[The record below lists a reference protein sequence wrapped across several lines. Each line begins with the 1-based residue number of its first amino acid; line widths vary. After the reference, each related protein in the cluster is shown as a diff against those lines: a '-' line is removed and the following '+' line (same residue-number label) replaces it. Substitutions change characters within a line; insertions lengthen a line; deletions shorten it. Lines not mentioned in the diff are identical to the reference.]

1 MFINDKIK
9 YNNSYYNKCYITK
22 NNPFYMPK
30 TNQYIGEEIMV
41 NVPEIKRGILESV
54 VDAIGNTPIVRLN
67 NLTEDLEAEVDVKI
81 ESFNPTGSVK
91 DRVAVSMIEDAEK
104 KGLIKPG
111 STIIEP
117 TSGNT
122 GIGLGFAAAAKG
134 YKLILTMPETM
145 SIERRKVLAV
155 FGAEIVLTPGSEGM
169 GGAIA
174 KAEELNK
181 NTPNSIILGQFD
193 NEANVDI
200 HYRTTAQEILRDTE
214 GNVDIV
220 VSAVGTGG
228 TATGIAKG
236 LKEVLPDV
244 KVVAVEPKE
253 SQTLGKGEKGPHKIQ
268 GIGAGF
274 VPSIYDESLIDEVL
288 PVASEDAGKTLVE
301 LARNEGIFT
310 GISSGAAT
318 WAALELAKRG
328 ENKGKRIIAILPD
341 NGERY
346 LSVDWL
352 FS

>member
-1 MFINDKIK
+1 MANI
-9 YNNSYYNKCYITK
+9 
-22 NNPFYMPK
+22 PK
-30 TNQYIGEEIMV
+30 L
-41 NVPEIKRGILESV
+41 KRGVLDSIT
-54 VDAIGNTPIVRLN
+54 DAIGNTPIVKLN
-67 NLTEDLEAEVDVKI
+67 NLTEGLEAEVDVKI

-91 DRVAVSMIEDAEK
+91 DRVAVAMIEDAEE
-104 KGLIKPG
+104 KGLLNAD

-122 GIGLGFAAAAKG
+122 GIGLAFAAAAKG

-145 SIERRKVLAV
+145 SIERRKFLSVL
-155 FGAEIVLTPGSEGM
+155 GAELVLTPGADGM

-174 KAEELNK
+174 KANELAEEDDNA
-181 NTPNSIILGQFD
+181 IILGQFD
-193 NEANVDI
+193 NPANVKI
-200 HYRTTAQEILRDTE
+200 HAETTAQEILRDTD

-220 VSAVGTGG
+220 VGGVGTGG
-228 TATGIAKG
+228 TITGIGQVLK
-236 LKEVLPDV
+236 KEVPGV
-244 KVVAVEPKE
+244 KIVAVEPND

-274 VPSIYDESLIDEVL
+274 VPSIYDADVIDEII
-288 PVASEDAGKTLVE
+288 PVKNEDAGDTL
-301 LARNEGIFT
+301 LALAKEEGIFS

-318 WAALELAKRG
+318 WAALDLAKKE

-352 FS
+352 FE

>member
-1 MFINDKIK
+1 MANDP
-9 YNNSYYNKCYITK
+9 NL
-22 NNPFYMPK
+22 
-30 TNQYIGEEIMV
+30 
-41 NVPEIKRGILESV
+41 KRGVLNSV
-54 VDAIGNTPIVRLN
+54 IDAIGNTPIVRLN
-67 NLTEDLEAEVDVKI
+67 NLTKDLKAEVDVKI

-91 DRVAVSMIEDAEK
+91 DRVAVSMIEDAEQ
-104 KGLIKPG
+104 KGLLKEG
-111 STIIEP
+111 SLIIEP

-145 SIERRKVLAV
+145 SVERRKLLSI

-169 GGAIA
+169 GGAIK
-174 KAEELNK
+174 KAEEIQEQ
-181 NTPNSIILGQFD
+181 TPNSIILGQFD
-193 NEANVDI
+193 NEANVRI
-200 HYRTTAQEILRDTE
+200 HEKTTAKEILRDTE

-220 VSAVGTGG
+220 VAGVGTGG
-228 TATGIAKG
+228 TITGIG
-236 LKEVLPDV
+236 NILKKELPDV
-244 KVVAVEPKE
+244 KIVAVEPKD

-274 VPSIYDESLIDEVL
+274 VPSIYNSQVIDEII
-288 PVASEDAGKTLVE
+288 PVSNEDAGNTLIA
-301 LARNEGIFT
+301 LAKKEGIFS

-318 WAALELAKRG
+318 WAALELAKKE

-352 FS
+352 FE

>member
-1 MFINDKIK
+1 
-9 YNNSYYNKCYITK
+9 
-22 NNPFYMPK
+22 
-30 TNQYIGEEIMV
+30 MV
-41 NVPEIKRGILESV
+41 NVPELKRGVLDSV
-54 VDAIGNTPIVRLN
+54 VDAIGNTPIVKLN
-67 NLTEDLEAEVDVKI
+67 NLTKDLEAEVDVKM

-91 DRVAVSMIEDAEK
+91 DRVSVAMIEDAEE
-104 KGLIKPG
+104 KGLLNENSVIV
-111 STIIEP
+111 EP

-145 SIERRKVLAV
+145 SIERRKLLAI

-174 KAEELNK
+174 KANQIKEEN
-181 NTPNSIILGQFD
+181 PDAIILGQFD
-193 NEANVDI
+193 NPANVEI
-200 HYRTTAQEILRDTE
+200 HAKTTAQEILRDTE

-220 VSAVGTGG
+220 VAGVGTGG
-228 TATGIAKG
+228 TVTGIGKV
-236 LKEVLPDV
+236 LKEEVPDV
-244 KVVAVEPKE
+244 KIVAVEPKD

-274 VPSIYDESLIDEVL
+274 VPSIYDSEVVDEIF
-288 PVASEDAGKTLVE
+288 PVANEDAGNTLIA
-301 LARNEGIFT
+301 LAKKEGIFA

-318 WAALELAKRG
+318 FAALELAKKP

-352 FS
+352 FD

>member
-1 MFINDKIK
+1 
-9 YNNSYYNKCYITK
+9 
-22 NNPFYMPK
+22 
-30 TNQYIGEEIMV
+30 MV
-41 NVPEIKRGILESV
+41 NVPELKRGVLDSV
-54 VDAIGNTPIVRLN
+54 TDAIGNTPIVKLN
-67 NLTEDLEAEVDVKI
+67 NLTEGLDAEVDAKI

-91 DRVAVSMIEDAEK
+91 DRIAVAMIEDAEE
-104 KGLIKPG
+104 KGLLKEG
-111 STIIEP
+111 SVIIEP

-145 SIERRKVLAV
+145 SIERRKLLAI

-174 KAEELNK
+174 KAKELQEE
-181 NTPNSIILGQFD
+181 TPNSIILGQFD
-193 NEANVDI
+193 NEANVRI
-200 HYRTTAQEILRDTE
+200 HEQTTAQEILRDTD

-220 VSAVGTGG
+220 VAGVGTGG
-228 TATGIAKG
+228 TITGIGNILK
-236 LKEVLPDV
+236 KEVPGV
-244 KVVAVEPKE
+244 KIVAVEPKD

-274 VPSIYDESLIDEVL
+274 VPSIYNSDVIDEII
-288 PVASEDAGKTLVE
+288 PVANEDAGDTL
-301 LARNEGIFT
+301 LALAKEEGIFS

-318 WAALELAKRG
+318 WAALELAKRE

-352 FS
+352 FE

>member
-1 MFINDKIK
+1 MYAFENNYKKLGDK
-9 YNNSYYNKCYITK
+9 T
-22 NNPFYMPK
+22 
-30 TNQYIGEEIMV
+30 MV
-41 NVPEIKRGILESV
+41 NVPELKRGVLDSV
-54 VDAIGNTPIVRLN
+54 VDAIGNTPIVKLN
-67 NLTEDLEAEVDVKI
+67 NLTKDLEAEVDVKM
-81 ESFNPTGSVK
+81 ESIKPTGSVK
-91 DRVAVSMIEDAEK
+91 DRVSVAMIEDAEE
-104 KGLIKPG
+104 KGLLNENSVIV
-111 STIIEP
+111 EP

-145 SIERRKVLAV
+145 SIERRKLLAI

-174 KAEELNK
+174 KANQIKEEN
-181 NTPNSIILGQFD
+181 PDAIILGQFD
-193 NEANVDI
+193 NPANVEI
-200 HYRTTAQEILRDTE
+200 HAKTTAQEILRDTE

-220 VSAVGTGG
+220 VAGVGTGG
-228 TATGIAKG
+228 TVTGIGKV
-236 LKEVLPDV
+236 LKEEVPDV
-244 KVVAVEPKE
+244 KIVAVEPKD

-274 VPSIYDESLIDEVL
+274 VPSIYDSDVVDEIF
-288 PVASEDAGKTLVE
+288 PVANEDAGNTLIA
-301 LARNEGIFT
+301 LAKKEGIFA

-318 WAALELAKRG
+318 FAALELAKKP

-352 FS
+352 FD

>member
-1 MFINDKIK
+1 
-9 YNNSYYNKCYITK
+9 
-22 NNPFYMPK
+22 
-30 TNQYIGEEIMV
+30 MV
-41 NVPEIKRGILESV
+41 NIPELKRGVLDSV
-54 VDAIGNTPIVRLN
+54 VDAIGNTPIVKLN
-67 NLTEDLEAEVDVKI
+67 NLTKDLEAEVDVKM

-91 DRVAVSMIEDAEK
+91 DRVSVAMIEDAEE
-104 KGLIKPG
+104 KGLLNENSVIV
-111 STIIEP
+111 EP

-145 SIERRKVLAV
+145 SIERRKLLAI

-174 KAEELNK
+174 KANQIKEEN
-181 NTPNSIILGQFD
+181 PDAIILGQFD
-193 NEANVDI
+193 NPANVEI
-200 HYRTTAQEILRDTE
+200 HAKTTAQEILRDTE

-220 VSAVGTGG
+220 VAGVGTGG
-228 TATGIAKG
+228 TVTGIGKV
-236 LKEVLPDV
+236 LKEEVPDV
-244 KVVAVEPKE
+244 KIVAVEPKD

-274 VPSIYDESLIDEVL
+274 VPSIYDSDVVDEIF
-288 PVASEDAGKTLVE
+288 PVANEDAGNTLIA
-301 LARNEGIFT
+301 LAKKEGIFA

-318 WAALELAKRG
+318 FAALELAKKP

-352 FS
+352 FD

>member
-1 MFINDKIK
+1 
-9 YNNSYYNKCYITK
+9 
-22 NNPFYMPK
+22 
-30 TNQYIGEEIMV
+30 MV
-41 NVPEIKRGILESV
+41 NVPELKRGVLDSV
-54 VDAIGNTPIVRLN
+54 VDAIGNTPIVKLN
-67 NLTEDLEAEVDVKI
+67 NLTKDLEAEVDVKI

-91 DRVAVSMIEDAEK
+91 DRIAVAMIEDAEQ
-104 KGLIKPG
+104 KGLIKED
-111 STIIEP
+111 SVIVEP

-145 SIERRKVLAV
+145 SIERRKLLAI

-174 KAEELNK
+174 KANEIAEEN
-181 NTPNSIILGQFD
+181 PNAIILGQFD
-193 NEANVDI
+193 NPANVEI
-200 HYRTTAQEILRDTE
+200 HEKTTAQEILRDTE

-220 VSAVGTGG
+220 VAGVGTGG
-228 TATGIAKG
+228 TVTGIGKV
-236 LKEVLPDV
+236 LKKEIPDV
-244 KVVAVEPKE
+244 KIVAVEPKD

-274 VPSIYDESLIDEVL
+274 VPSIYDAEVIDEIF
-288 PVASEDAGKTLVE
+288 PVSNEDAGKTLLD
-301 LARNEGIFT
+301 LAKNEGIFT

-318 WAALELAKRG
+318 FAALELAKKE

-346 LSVDWL
+346 LSVEWL
-352 FS
+352 FE

>member
-1 MFINDKIK
+1 MANI
-9 YNNSYYNKCYITK
+9 
-22 NNPFYMPK
+22 PK
-30 TNQYIGEEIMV
+30 L
-41 NVPEIKRGILESV
+41 KRGVLDSIT
-54 VDAIGNTPIVRLN
+54 DAIGNTPIVRLN
-67 NLTEDLEAEVDVKI
+67 NLTKDLEAEVDVKI

-91 DRVAVSMIEDAEK
+91 DRVAVAMIEDAEE
-104 KGLIKPG
+104 KGLLKEG

-122 GIGLGFAAAAKG
+122 GIGLAFAAAAKG

-145 SIERRKVLAV
+145 SIERRKFLSVL
-155 FGAEIVLTPGSEGM
+155 GAELVLTPGADGM

-174 KAEELNK
+174 KANELNEE
-181 NTPNSIILGQFD
+181 TPDSIILGQFD
-193 NEANVDI
+193 NPANVKI
-200 HYRTTAQEILRDTE
+200 HAETTAQEILRDTE

-220 VSAVGTGG
+220 IGGVGTGG
-228 TATGIAKG
+228 TITGIGKV
-236 LKEVLPDV
+236 LKEEVPGV
-244 KVVAVEPKE
+244 KIVAVEPKD

-274 VPSIYDESLIDEVL
+274 VPSIYDADVIDVIV
-288 PVASEDAGKTLVE
+288 PVANEDAGKTLLA
-301 LARNEGIFT
+301 LAREEGIFS

-318 WAALELAKRG
+318 WAALDLAKKE

-352 FS
+352 FE